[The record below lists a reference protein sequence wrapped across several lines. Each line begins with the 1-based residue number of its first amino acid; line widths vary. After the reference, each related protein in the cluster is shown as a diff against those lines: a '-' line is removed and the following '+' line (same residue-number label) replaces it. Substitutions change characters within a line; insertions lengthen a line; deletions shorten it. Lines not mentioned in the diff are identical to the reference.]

1 MKNILTLIA
10 LLISS
15 LCFSQTDFLIRVRD
29 PIFKS
34 VVITQEKTIPNIKV
48 KPGETID
55 YHLPSGQNIG
65 FAALTIDA
73 PLDTTKKWIF
83 KISAVED
90 TGVIPVPTLV
100 LKETINDTGNTR
112 VTYVGTWLKF
122 GSQSWTNGSCAGC
135 TAFRNNDVSITSVIG
150 SSASITF
157 TGKKI
162 TVVAEFRENHGVA
175 NIEVRQGTT
184 IVDSKTVDMYSN
196 TKVNAPAEIFSSIV
210 LPLGTYTVTVSL
222 NSITT
227 GRDSMVLDSFLI
239 YE

>member
-1 MKNILTLIA
+1 MKYPLLLFS

-15 LCFSQTDFLIRVRD
+15 LCFSQTLVDVNKIYHREDILLTDGLVYKWDVINGNDTARYFNPGNDVYEAT
-29 PIFKS
+29 
-34 VVITQEKTIPNIKV
+34 VV
-48 KPGETID
+48 
-55 YHLPSGQNIG
+55 
-65 FAALTIDA
+65 FR
-73 PLDTTKKWIF
+73 KKGAI
-83 KISAVED
+83 VN
-90 TGVIPVPTLV
+90 PV
-100 LKETINDTGNTR
+100 LKETINDTGSTR
-112 VTYVGTWLKF
+112 VSYIGTWLKF

-150 SSASITF
+150 SSASLTF

-162 TVVAEFRENHGVA
+162 VVVAEFRENHGVA
-175 NIEVRQGTT
+175 NIEVKQGTT

-222 NSITT
+222 NSVTT

>member
-1 MKNILTLIA
+1 MKYILTLFS

-15 LCFSQTDFLIRVRD
+15 LCFSQTGTQTVEISKIYKRVD
-29 PIFKS
+29 VTVTDGLSFKW
-34 VVITQEKTIPNIKV
+34 
-48 KPGETID
+48 
-55 YHLPSGQNIG
+55 NIG
-65 FAALTIDA
+65 GPA
-73 PLDTTKKWIF
+73 DTMAHYFNPGSDQWEVVATFKK
-83 KISAVED
+83 VG
-90 TGVIPVPTLV
+90 GVVNPI

-150 SSASITF
+150 SSASLTF

-162 TVVAEFRENHGVA
+162 VVVAEFRENHGVA
-175 NIEVRQGTT
+175 NIEVKQGTT

-196 TKVNAPAEIFSSIV
+196 TKVNAPAEIFSSVV

-222 NSITT
+222 NSVTT
-227 GRDSMVLDSFLI
+227 GRDSMVLDSFNVF
-239 YE
+239 E